1 VEGIY
6 SFIYTIGDTLMN
18 NYMRKKLS
26 LQQQP
31 NEHDVTVQFL
41 KERIVEQDIQ
51 FKYFITMSYY
61 SPVYTIGDMI
71 KENKHVKMV
80 MLKYFYNNIPT
91 NKIRIWFFI
100 EKHASSAYHSHI
112 LMEGL
117 DDRIRMR
124 YCERNSILFIPNTD
138 NIIMNTDED
147 LDEEIM
153 DGLRVHLQEKVKR
166 LGKGSGSL
174 DIRDAGEIDR
184 RLGYVNKTMRSGISE
199 LALEG
204 YTDKGL
210 WDHIDWMNSDM

>member
-1 VEGIY
+1 
-6 SFIYTIGDTLMN
+6 MN
-18 NYMRKKLS
+18 SYMRKKLS

-41 KERIVEQDIQ
+41 KERIAEQDIQ

-80 MLKYFYNNIPT
+80 MLKYFYNNIPS
-91 NKIRIWFFI
+91 NRIRIWIFI

-124 YCERNSILFIPNTD
+124 YCERNDILFIPNGITD
-138 NIIMNTDED
+138 NIIKYTDEN

-153 DGLRVHLQEKVKR
+153 DGLRVHLQENVKR
-166 LGKGSGSL
+166 LGKGSGAV
-174 DIRDAGEIDR
+174 DIREIGDIDR
-184 RLGYVNKTMRSGISE
+184 RLGYVNKEMRYGINE

>member
-1 VEGIY
+1 ME
-6 SFIYTIGDTLMN
+6 
-18 NYMRKKLS
+18 NYMRKKLL

-41 KERIVEQDIQ
+41 QSKIESQDIQ
-51 FKYFITMSYY
+51 FKYFLTLSYY
-61 SPVYTIGDMI
+61 VSTDDMTYMI
-71 KENKHVKMV
+71 KTHKHVKKV
-80 MLKYFYNNIPT
+80 ILKYLYNNIP
-91 NKIRIWFFI
+91 KDRIRIWFFM
-100 EKHASSAYHSHI
+100 ETHKSGSYHSHI

-124 YCERNSILFIPNTD
+124 YCNRNNILFTTTGSTD
-138 NIIMNTDED
+138 NIIKYTDGN

-153 DGLRVHLQEKVKR
+153 DCLRVHLQEKVKR

-174 DIRDAGEIDR
+174 DIRDIGDLTK

>member
-1 VEGIY
+1 
-6 SFIYTIGDTLMN
+6 MN

-41 KERIVEQDIQ
+41 KERIAECDIQ

-80 MLKYFYNNIPT
+80 MLKYFYNNIPS
-91 NKIRIWFFI
+91 NRIRIWFFI

-117 DDRIRMR
+117 DDRIRDR
-124 YCERNSILFIPNTD
+124 YCERNSILFIPTGSTD
-138 NIIMNTDED
+138 NIIKYTDED

-153 DGLRVHLQEKVKR
+153 DGLRVHLQEKVQR

-174 DIRDAGEIDR
+174 DIRDIGDLTK
-184 RLGYVNKTMRSGISE
+184 RLGYVNKEMRYGINE

>member
-1 VEGIY
+1 
-6 SFIYTIGDTLMN
+6 MN
-18 NYMRKKLS
+18 KYMRKKLS

-41 KERIVEQDIQ
+41 KERIAEQDIQ

-80 MLKYFYNNIPT
+80 MLKYFYNNIPN

-117 DDRIRMR
+117 DDRIRDR
-124 YCERNSILFIPNTD
+124 YCERNSILFIPTGSTD
-138 NIIMNTDED
+138 NIIKYTDED

-153 DGLRVHLQEKVKR
+153 DGLRVHLQKKVQR

-199 LALEG
+199 FALEG

>member
-1 VEGIY
+1 
-6 SFIYTIGDTLMN
+6 MN
-18 NYMRKKLS
+18 YYMRKKLS

-41 KERIVEQDIQ
+41 KERIAECDIQ

-61 SPVYTIGDMI
+61 SPAYNIEDMI

-80 MLKYFYNNIPT
+80 MLKYFYNNIP
-91 NKIRIWFFI
+91 NKKIRIWFFI

-112 LMEGL
+112 LMECL
-117 DDRIRMR
+117 DDKIRDR
-124 YCERNSILFIPNTD
+124 YCERNSKIFTPSIGSITDSTD

-153 DGLRVHLQEKVKR
+153 DGLRIHLQEKVKR
-166 LGKGSGSL
+166 LGKGSGAV
-174 DIRDAGEIDR
+174 DIRNVGDIDR
-184 RLGYVNKTMRSGISE
+184 RLGYVNKTMRYGINE

>member
-1 VEGIY
+1 
-6 SFIYTIGDTLMN
+6 MN
-18 NYMRKKLS
+18 KYMRKKLS

-41 KERIVEQDIQ
+41 KERIAECDIQ

-80 MLKYFYNNIPT
+80 MLKYFYNNIPN
-91 NKIRIWFFI
+91 NKIRIWFFV

-124 YCERNSILFIPNTD
+124 YCERNNKIFTYSIDRITSTN

-153 DGLRVHLQEKVKR
+153 DGLRAHLQEKVKR

-174 DIRDAGEIDR
+174 DIRDAGDIDR
-184 RLGYVNKTMRSGISE
+184 RLGYVNKEMRYGINE